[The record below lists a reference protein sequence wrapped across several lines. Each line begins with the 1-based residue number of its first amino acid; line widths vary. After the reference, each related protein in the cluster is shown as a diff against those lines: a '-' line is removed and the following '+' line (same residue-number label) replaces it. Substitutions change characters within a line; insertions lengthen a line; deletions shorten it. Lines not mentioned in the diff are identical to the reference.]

1 MSEMVIGK
9 KTGVAAL
16 RARRPA
22 PKLRPKNKED
32 NKMVSN
38 SNNELVE
45 DDYEIKESIDLDSFK
60 PSESKSINKGIAE
73 AGVMSIINS
82 KTGKRIIVSNE
93 IMEKL
98 NKPERIVMSFSEDK
112 IAIGEQLPNNDNY
125 INIKVL
131 KSKGV
136 IYSAGIVK
144 EITDLY
150 KLDFSNKTS
159 ITFFDVEYVKYED
172 NVVAIITV
180 S

>member
-1 MSEMVIGK
+1 MLEMVREKNTNIATVRG
-9 KTGVAAL
+9 
-16 RARRPA
+16 RRPA
-22 PKLRPKNKED
+22 PKVRPKNKED
-32 NKMVSN
+32 NKMVS

-60 PSESKSINKGIAE
+60 PSESKSIKKGIAE

-98 NKPERIVMSFSEDK
+98 NKPERVVMSFSEDK
-112 IAIGEQLPNNDNY
+112 IAIGEQLPNNYNY

-159 ITFFDVEYVKYED
+159 ITFLDVEYVKYEE

-180 S
+180 E